1 MNESNVEKNDSLA
14 KREIGNRRQAE
25 WNLDKLQHTFSCGT
39 PAQCFFMEGSGSMW
53 CLGFRDSFPNFQ
65 HSLFFLAISGQTTN
79 AILCQLLNAEYYLRF
94 FIFSKYSWFQSFKNR
109 NFEISKVQKMA
120 PMISEISNILKIS
133 HSQI

>member
-1 MNESNVEKNDSLA
+1 MNESNDEKTGSLA

-79 AILCQLLNAEYYLRF
+79 ANYTMSIAQCRILSS
-94 FIFSKYSWFQSFKNR
+94 IFRLSAQIGFCMCFLDNLESHDNR
-109 NFEISKVQKMA
+109 
-120 PMISEISNILKIS
+120 
-133 HSQI
+133 